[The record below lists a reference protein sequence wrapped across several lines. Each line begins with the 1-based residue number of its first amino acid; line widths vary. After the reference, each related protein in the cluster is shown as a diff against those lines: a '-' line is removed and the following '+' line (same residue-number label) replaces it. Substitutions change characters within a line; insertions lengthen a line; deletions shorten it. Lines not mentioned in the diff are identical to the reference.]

1 MVFAILLRFVDH
13 NVRFFPMVVNYW
25 PSEAVFVEGLNNKED
40 VNDKV
45 NKRVDGIM
53 DPFKEVLNLLRG
65 ISSISKARQGK
76 APAMKMSGRRG
87 GKTNKL
93 ISRSPHRSNV
103 PQLSI
108 VAQLFQFNAW
118 GESNCIFFYSICCPP
133 PHSVGYP
140 IGSYDR

>member
-1 MVFAILLRFVDH
+1 M
-13 NVRFFPMVVNYW
+13 
-25 PSEAVFVEGLNNKED
+25 FVEGLNNKED

-108 VAQLFQFNAW
+108 VAQLFQFNA
-118 GESNCIFFYSICCPP
+118 
-133 PHSVGYP
+133 
-140 IGSYDR
+140 